1 MDMEINFPNLGIYLD
16 HVGKN
21 ISIFGFSIAYYGIV
35 IVTGMMIAI
44 WIAQREAK
52 RTGQNP
58 EQYLDLAMIGIA
70 AGILGARIYY
80 VIFAW
85 DYYKDDLLSIFNIRQ
100 GGLAIYGGIIGAC
113 IAVVIY
119 SRKKKQ
125 NFSLLMDTASMSIVF
140 GQIMG
145 RWGNFFNREAFG
157 DYTNNLFAMQLPVSA
172 VRANEIT
179 QKMWDHVVTVNGV
192 EYIQVHPTFLY
203 ESLWNVGVL
212 LFLFWF
218 RKRKKFNGEVFL
230 MYLIGYGLGRIWIE
244 GLRTDQLLLPV
255 VGLPVSQLLSGCLV
269 VGCTHL
275 IPLVELTR
283 CDKTDDDCVQLAYD
297 FYQSIGKEAVLLRK
311 ECPGFIAN
319 RLQLA
324 LYREV
329 QDLVMRG
336 VCSVEDV
343 DKALVYGPGIRWAIF
358 GHNMIMQMGN
368 PGGLTGM
375 VEMLGNSGDHWLE
388 DMASWTHQPDNWAQ
402 VAQPG
407 VDQEMANFPDYI
419 GHTNAECIAYRDQM
433 LIDILKLH
441 KKL

>member
-58 EQYLDLAMIGIA
+58 EQFLDLAMIGIA

-269 VGCTHL
+269 VGCT
-275 IPLVELTR
+275 ILVVWKR
-283 CDKTDDDCVQLAYD
+283 
-297 FYQSIGKEAVLLRK
+297 
-311 ECPGFIAN
+311 
-319 RLQLA
+319 
-324 LYREV
+324 
-329 QDLVMRG
+329 
-336 VCSVEDV
+336 
-343 DKALVYGPGIRWAIF
+343 
-358 GHNMIMQMGN
+358 
-368 PGGLTGM
+368 
-375 VEMLGNSGDHWLE
+375 
-388 DMASWTHQPDNWAQ
+388 
-402 VAQPG
+402 
-407 VDQEMANFPDYI
+407 
-419 GHTNAECIAYRDQM
+419 
-433 LIDILKLH
+433 
-441 KKL
+441 KKLSSGGETAHS

>member
-16 HVGKN
+16 HVGKS

-125 NFSLLMDTASMSIVF
+125 KFSLLMDTASMSIVF

-269 VGCTHL
+269 VGCT
-275 IPLVELTR
+275 ILVVWKR
-283 CDKTDDDCVQLAYD
+283 
-297 FYQSIGKEAVLLRK
+297 
-311 ECPGFIAN
+311 
-319 RLQLA
+319 
-324 LYREV
+324 
-329 QDLVMRG
+329 
-336 VCSVEDV
+336 
-343 DKALVYGPGIRWAIF
+343 
-358 GHNMIMQMGN
+358 
-368 PGGLTGM
+368 
-375 VEMLGNSGDHWLE
+375 
-388 DMASWTHQPDNWAQ
+388 
-402 VAQPG
+402 
-407 VDQEMANFPDYI
+407 
-419 GHTNAECIAYRDQM
+419 
-433 LIDILKLH
+433 
-441 KKL
+441 KKLSSGGETAHS

>member
-269 VGCTHL
+269 VGCT
-275 IPLVELTR
+275 ILVVW
-283 CDKTDDDCVQLAYD
+283 KQ
-297 FYQSIGKEAVLLRK
+297 
-311 ECPGFIAN
+311 
-319 RLQLA
+319 
-324 LYREV
+324 
-329 QDLVMRG
+329 
-336 VCSVEDV
+336 
-343 DKALVYGPGIRWAIF
+343 
-358 GHNMIMQMGN
+358 
-368 PGGLTGM
+368 
-375 VEMLGNSGDHWLE
+375 
-388 DMASWTHQPDNWAQ
+388 
-402 VAQPG
+402 
-407 VDQEMANFPDYI
+407 
-419 GHTNAECIAYRDQM
+419 
-433 LIDILKLH
+433 
-441 KKL
+441 KKLSSGGETAHS

>member
-16 HVGKN
+16 HVGKS

-255 VGLPVSQLLSGCLV
+255 VRLPVSQLLSGCLV
-269 VGCTHL
+269 VGCT
-275 IPLVELTR
+275 ILVVWKR
-283 CDKTDDDCVQLAYD
+283 
-297 FYQSIGKEAVLLRK
+297 
-311 ECPGFIAN
+311 
-319 RLQLA
+319 
-324 LYREV
+324 
-329 QDLVMRG
+329 
-336 VCSVEDV
+336 
-343 DKALVYGPGIRWAIF
+343 
-358 GHNMIMQMGN
+358 
-368 PGGLTGM
+368 
-375 VEMLGNSGDHWLE
+375 
-388 DMASWTHQPDNWAQ
+388 
-402 VAQPG
+402 
-407 VDQEMANFPDYI
+407 
-419 GHTNAECIAYRDQM
+419 
-433 LIDILKLH
+433 
-441 KKL
+441 KKLSSGGETAHS

>member
-100 GGLAIYGGIIGAC
+100 GGLAIYGGIICAC

-125 NFSLLMDTASMSIVF
+125 NFGLLMDTASMSIVF

-157 DYTNNLFAMQLPVSA
+157 DYTNNLFEMQLPVSA

-269 VGCTHL
+269 VGCT
-275 IPLVELTR
+275 ILVVW
-283 CDKTDDDCVQLAYD
+283 K
-297 FYQSIGKEAVLLRK
+297 RK
-311 ECPGFIAN
+311 KI
-319 RLQLA
+319 
-324 LYREV
+324 
-329 QDLVMRG
+329 
-336 VCSVEDV
+336 SS
-343 DKALVYGPGIRWAIF
+343 
-358 GHNMIMQMGN
+358 
-368 PGGLTGM
+368 GGETAH
-375 VEMLGNSGDHWLE
+375 S
-388 DMASWTHQPDNWAQ
+388 
-402 VAQPG
+402 
-407 VDQEMANFPDYI
+407 
-419 GHTNAECIAYRDQM
+419 
-433 LIDILKLH
+433 
-441 KKL
+441 

>member
-203 ESLWNVGVL
+203 ESLWNVCVL

-269 VGCTHL
+269 AGCT
-275 IPLVELTR
+275 ILVVWKR
-283 CDKTDDDCVQLAYD
+283 
-297 FYQSIGKEAVLLRK
+297 
-311 ECPGFIAN
+311 
-319 RLQLA
+319 
-324 LYREV
+324 
-329 QDLVMRG
+329 
-336 VCSVEDV
+336 
-343 DKALVYGPGIRWAIF
+343 
-358 GHNMIMQMGN
+358 
-368 PGGLTGM
+368 
-375 VEMLGNSGDHWLE
+375 
-388 DMASWTHQPDNWAQ
+388 
-402 VAQPG
+402 
-407 VDQEMANFPDYI
+407 
-419 GHTNAECIAYRDQM
+419 
-433 LIDILKLH
+433 
-441 KKL
+441 KKLSSGGETAHS

>member
-16 HVGKN
+16 HVGKS

-157 DYTNNLFAMQLPVSA
+157 DYTNKLFAMQLPVSA

-269 VGCTHL
+269 VGCT
-275 IPLVELTR
+275 ILVVWKR
-283 CDKTDDDCVQLAYD
+283 
-297 FYQSIGKEAVLLRK
+297 
-311 ECPGFIAN
+311 
-319 RLQLA
+319 
-324 LYREV
+324 
-329 QDLVMRG
+329 
-336 VCSVEDV
+336 
-343 DKALVYGPGIRWAIF
+343 
-358 GHNMIMQMGN
+358 
-368 PGGLTGM
+368 
-375 VEMLGNSGDHWLE
+375 
-388 DMASWTHQPDNWAQ
+388 
-402 VAQPG
+402 
-407 VDQEMANFPDYI
+407 
-419 GHTNAECIAYRDQM
+419 
-433 LIDILKLH
+433 
-441 KKL
+441 KKLSSGGETAHS

>member
-100 GGLAIYGGIIGAC
+100 GGLAIYGGIICAC

-125 NFSLLMDTASMSIVF
+125 NFGLLMDTASMSIVF

-179 QKMWDHVVTVNGV
+179 QRMWDHVVTVNGV

-269 VGCTHL
+269 VGCT
-275 IPLVELTR
+275 ILVVW
-283 CDKTDDDCVQLAYD
+283 K
-297 FYQSIGKEAVLLRK
+297 RK
-311 ECPGFIAN
+311 KI
-319 RLQLA
+319 
-324 LYREV
+324 
-329 QDLVMRG
+329 
-336 VCSVEDV
+336 SS
-343 DKALVYGPGIRWAIF
+343 
-358 GHNMIMQMGN
+358 
-368 PGGLTGM
+368 GGETAH
-375 VEMLGNSGDHWLE
+375 S
-388 DMASWTHQPDNWAQ
+388 
-402 VAQPG
+402 
-407 VDQEMANFPDYI
+407 
-419 GHTNAECIAYRDQM
+419 
-433 LIDILKLH
+433 
-441 KKL
+441 

>member
-255 VGLPVSQLLSGCLV
+255 VGVPVSQLLSGCLV
-269 VGCTHL
+269 VGCT
-275 IPLVELTR
+275 ILVVWKR
-283 CDKTDDDCVQLAYD
+283 
-297 FYQSIGKEAVLLRK
+297 
-311 ECPGFIAN
+311 
-319 RLQLA
+319 
-324 LYREV
+324 
-329 QDLVMRG
+329 
-336 VCSVEDV
+336 
-343 DKALVYGPGIRWAIF
+343 
-358 GHNMIMQMGN
+358 
-368 PGGLTGM
+368 
-375 VEMLGNSGDHWLE
+375 
-388 DMASWTHQPDNWAQ
+388 
-402 VAQPG
+402 
-407 VDQEMANFPDYI
+407 
-419 GHTNAECIAYRDQM
+419 
-433 LIDILKLH
+433 
-441 KKL
+441 KKLSSGGETAHS

>member
-21 ISIFGFSIAYYGIV
+21 ISIFGFSIAYYGIM

-85 DYYKDDLLSIFNIRQ
+85 DYYKDDLLNIFNIRQ

-125 NFSLLMDTASMSIVF
+125 NFGLLMDTASMSIVF

-269 VGCTHL
+269 VGCT
-275 IPLVELTR
+275 ILVVWKR
-283 CDKTDDDCVQLAYD
+283 
-297 FYQSIGKEAVLLRK
+297 
-311 ECPGFIAN
+311 
-319 RLQLA
+319 
-324 LYREV
+324 
-329 QDLVMRG
+329 
-336 VCSVEDV
+336 
-343 DKALVYGPGIRWAIF
+343 
-358 GHNMIMQMGN
+358 
-368 PGGLTGM
+368 
-375 VEMLGNSGDHWLE
+375 
-388 DMASWTHQPDNWAQ
+388 
-402 VAQPG
+402 
-407 VDQEMANFPDYI
+407 
-419 GHTNAECIAYRDQM
+419 
-433 LIDILKLH
+433 
-441 KKL
+441 KKLSSGGETAHS

>member
-16 HVGKN
+16 HVGKS

-85 DYYKDDLLSIFNIRQ
+85 DYYKDDLLRIFNIRQ

-269 VGCTHL
+269 VGCT
-275 IPLVELTR
+275 ILVVWKR
-283 CDKTDDDCVQLAYD
+283 
-297 FYQSIGKEAVLLRK
+297 
-311 ECPGFIAN
+311 
-319 RLQLA
+319 
-324 LYREV
+324 
-329 QDLVMRG
+329 
-336 VCSVEDV
+336 
-343 DKALVYGPGIRWAIF
+343 
-358 GHNMIMQMGN
+358 
-368 PGGLTGM
+368 
-375 VEMLGNSGDHWLE
+375 
-388 DMASWTHQPDNWAQ
+388 
-402 VAQPG
+402 
-407 VDQEMANFPDYI
+407 
-419 GHTNAECIAYRDQM
+419 
-433 LIDILKLH
+433 
-441 KKL
+441 KKLSSGGETAHS

>member
-21 ISIFGFSIAYYGIV
+21 ISIIGFSIAYYGIV

-269 VGCTHL
+269 VGCT
-275 IPLVELTR
+275 ILVVWKR
-283 CDKTDDDCVQLAYD
+283 
-297 FYQSIGKEAVLLRK
+297 
-311 ECPGFIAN
+311 
-319 RLQLA
+319 
-324 LYREV
+324 
-329 QDLVMRG
+329 
-336 VCSVEDV
+336 
-343 DKALVYGPGIRWAIF
+343 
-358 GHNMIMQMGN
+358 
-368 PGGLTGM
+368 
-375 VEMLGNSGDHWLE
+375 
-388 DMASWTHQPDNWAQ
+388 
-402 VAQPG
+402 
-407 VDQEMANFPDYI
+407 
-419 GHTNAECIAYRDQM
+419 
-433 LIDILKLH
+433 
-441 KKL
+441 KKLSSGGETAHS

>member
-1 MDMEINFPNLGIYLD
+1 MPEIWFPNLGIEIAHLD
-16 HVGKN
+16 RVAFTV
-21 ISIFGFSIAYYGIV
+21 FGRNVYWYGIFIGLAV
-35 IVTGMMIAI
+35 VLGVLMAMK
-44 WIAQREAK
+44 EAK

-125 NFSLLMDTASMSIVF
+125 NFGLLMDTASMSIVF

-269 VGCTHL
+269 VGCT
-275 IPLVELTR
+275 ILVVWKR
-283 CDKTDDDCVQLAYD
+283 
-297 FYQSIGKEAVLLRK
+297 
-311 ECPGFIAN
+311 
-319 RLQLA
+319 
-324 LYREV
+324 
-329 QDLVMRG
+329 
-336 VCSVEDV
+336 
-343 DKALVYGPGIRWAIF
+343 
-358 GHNMIMQMGN
+358 
-368 PGGLTGM
+368 
-375 VEMLGNSGDHWLE
+375 
-388 DMASWTHQPDNWAQ
+388 
-402 VAQPG
+402 
-407 VDQEMANFPDYI
+407 
-419 GHTNAECIAYRDQM
+419 
-433 LIDILKLH
+433 
-441 KKL
+441 KKLSSGGETAHS

>member
-1 MDMEINFPNLGIYLD
+1 
-16 HVGKN
+16 
-21 ISIFGFSIAYYGIV
+21 
-35 IVTGMMIAI
+35 MMIAI

-125 NFSLLMDTASMSIVF
+125 NFGLLMDTASMSIVF

-230 MYLIGYGLGRIWIE
+230 MYLIGYGLGRIWVE

-269 VGCTHL
+269 VGCT
-275 IPLVELTR
+275 ILVVWKRKNYHPVGRQPILK
-283 CDKTDDDCVQLAYD
+283 DKTSEKNRIKIQKK
-297 FYQSIGKEAVLLRK
+297 GKPAKRFSLFLIQNWYK
-311 ECPGFIAN
+311 
-319 RLQLA
+319 
-324 LYREV
+324 
-329 QDLVMRG
+329 
-336 VCSVEDV
+336 
-343 DKALVYGPGIRWAIF
+343 KAENA
-358 GHNMIMQMGN
+358 HKN
-368 PGGLTGM
+368 
-375 VEMLGNSGDHWLE
+375 
-388 DMASWTHQPDNWAQ
+388 
-402 VAQPG
+402 VAFWG
-407 VDQEMANFPDYI
+407 
-419 GHTNAECIAYRDQM
+419 
-433 LIDILKLH
+433 KS
-441 KKL
+441 

>member
-145 RWGNFFNREAFG
+145 RWGNFFTRAAFG

-269 VGCTHL
+269 VGCT
-275 IPLVELTR
+275 ILVVWKR
-283 CDKTDDDCVQLAYD
+283 
-297 FYQSIGKEAVLLRK
+297 
-311 ECPGFIAN
+311 
-319 RLQLA
+319 
-324 LYREV
+324 
-329 QDLVMRG
+329 
-336 VCSVEDV
+336 
-343 DKALVYGPGIRWAIF
+343 
-358 GHNMIMQMGN
+358 
-368 PGGLTGM
+368 
-375 VEMLGNSGDHWLE
+375 
-388 DMASWTHQPDNWAQ
+388 
-402 VAQPG
+402 
-407 VDQEMANFPDYI
+407 
-419 GHTNAECIAYRDQM
+419 
-433 LIDILKLH
+433 
-441 KKL
+441 KKLSSGGETAHS

>member
-269 VGCTHL
+269 VGCT
-275 IPLVELTR
+275 ILVVWKRKKLSSGGETAILK
-283 CDKTDDDCVQLAYD
+283 DKTGEKNRIKIQKK
-297 FYQSIGKEAVLLRK
+297 GKPAKKVFSFLIQNWYK
-311 ECPGFIAN
+311 
-319 RLQLA
+319 
-324 LYREV
+324 
-329 QDLVMRG
+329 
-336 VCSVEDV
+336 
-343 DKALVYGPGIRWAIF
+343 K
-358 GHNMIMQMGN
+358 
-368 PGGLTGM
+368 GGKC
-375 VEMLGNSGDHWLE
+375 
-388 DMASWTHQPDNWAQ
+388 A
-402 VAQPG
+402 
-407 VDQEMANFPDYI
+407 
-419 GHTNAECIAYRDQM
+419 
-433 LIDILKLH
+433 
-441 KKL
+441 